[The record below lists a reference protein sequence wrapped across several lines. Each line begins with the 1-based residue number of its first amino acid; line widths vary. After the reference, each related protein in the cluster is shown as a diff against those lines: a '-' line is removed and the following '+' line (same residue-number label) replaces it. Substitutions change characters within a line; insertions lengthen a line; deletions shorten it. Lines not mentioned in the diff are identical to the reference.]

1 MANEAAG
8 AKKKKGARHVSA
20 LKRARQALKR
30 QARNSSTK
38 KRVKTFEKHVLKAI
52 QTKNVDEA
60 KKALKVFMSEA
71 DRAAQKGIVHV
82 KRAARRIS
90 RLSKQ
95 VAALAK

>member
-1 MANEAAG
+1 MANDTQAG
-8 AKKKKGARHVSA
+8 AKKKGARHLSA

-30 QARNSSTK
+30 KARNSATK
-38 KRVKTFEKHVLKAI
+38 SRVKTFEKHVLKAI

-60 KKALKVFMSEA
+60 KKALQVFMSEA
-71 DRAAQKGIVHV
+71 DRAAQKGIVHF